1 MARKSRTSPLEDML
15 SLVALMPWW
24 VGVAIAAVGYLVL
37 HRMATPPQVTA
48 LQPGQIAGLMAQ
60 TMITG
65 LAYAGQFIVPFV
77 GLVGA
82 VMSFVQRR
90 QRSALVT
97 DVVQAKGADA
107 LDGMSWREFEILV
120 GEAFRLQGYGVT
132 EIGGG
137 GADGGVDLVL
147 KKGNEKFLV
156 QCKQWKAYKV
166 GVDVVRELYGVMAA
180 KGATGGFVV
189 TSGTFTS
196 DATAFASGRNVK
208 LIDGPKLFALIKQAQ
223 QSATVT
229 TPQTA
234 SNPQTAQLQA
244 AIESACPQCGS
255 DMVKRTAR
263 KGGNAGGEFWGC
275 SKFPACRGVRQLG

>member
-15 SLVALMPWW
+15 NLVALMPWW
-24 VGVAIAAVGYLVL
+24 VGLAIAAVGYLVL
-37 HRMATPPQVTA
+37 HRMATPLQVTA
-48 LQPGQIAGLMAQ
+48 LQPGQITGLMAQ

-65 LAYAGQFIVPFV
+65 LAYAGQFIVPSV
-77 GLVGA
+77 GVVGA
-82 VMSFVQRR
+82 VMSFVRRR

-208 LIDGPKLFALIKQAQ
+208 LIDGQRLFGLLKQAR
-223 QSATVT
+223 QSVLAQSTNA
-229 TPQTA
+229 PLSSGA
-234 SNPQTAQLQA
+234 SPLA
-244 AIESACPQCGS
+244 AAVLSCPICSA
-255 DMVKRTAR
+255 DMVKRTAK
-263 KGGNAGGEFWGC
+263 KGASAGSQFWGC
-275 SKFPACRGVRQLG
+275 SKYPVCRGTRAIG

>member
-48 LQPGQIAGLMAQ
+48 LQPGQISGLMAQ

-208 LIDGPKLFALIKQAQ
+208 LIDGQRLFGLLKQAR
-223 QSATVT
+223 QSV
-229 TPQTA
+229 
-234 SNPQTAQLQA
+234 
-244 AIESACPQCGS
+244 SARSTNDQSFSEAPVLAGAVLSCPICS
-255 DMVKRTAR
+255 ADMVKRTAK
-263 KGGNAGGEFWGC
+263 KGVSAGSQFLGC
-275 SKFPACRGVRQLG
+275 SKYPACRGTRTIG